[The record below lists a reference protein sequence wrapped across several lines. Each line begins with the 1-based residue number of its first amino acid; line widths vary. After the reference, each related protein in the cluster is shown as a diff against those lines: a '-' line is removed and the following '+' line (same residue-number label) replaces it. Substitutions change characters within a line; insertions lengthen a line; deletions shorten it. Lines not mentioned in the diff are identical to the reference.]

1 MVTWEEQGKAS
12 YLCLSSLVTA
22 EHAAVLAERARPND
36 TSYISIAL
44 ASLKG
49 CTESKDVWQ
58 ASSGFYL
65 SDLQTSQARLLQQLC
80 TGRLS

>member
-1 MVTWEEQGKAS
+1 MSCLGFGVLSTHALVVTWERSYLCLSSLVTAEHARS

-49 CTESKDVWQ
+49 
-58 ASSGFYL
+58 Y
-65 SDLQTSQARLLQQLC
+65 
-80 TGRLS
+80 